1 MVIILLGVAMKSGYH
16 QKKSRIFDVFS
27 CIALPSRLSIWY
39 DLNVGMYFLRQETLD
54 VYTTFFVAKFSLVPL
69 LIFSRL
75 TDRLGVS
82 TNVSGIFGSYITW
95 IGRFRPYLSKYQQN
109 VNFFIVWFSVFIQ
122 KSNISLS
129 Q

>member
-1 MVIILLGVAMKSGYH
+1 M
-16 QKKSRIFDVFS
+16 
-27 CIALPSRLSIWY
+27 LSIWY

-54 VYTTFFVAKFSLVPL
+54 VFTTLFVAKFSLVPL

-75 TDRLGVS
+75 TDCLGVS
-82 TNVSGIFGSYITW
+82 TNASGIFGSYITW

-109 VNFFIVWFSVFIQ
+109 GNFFIVWFSVFIQ